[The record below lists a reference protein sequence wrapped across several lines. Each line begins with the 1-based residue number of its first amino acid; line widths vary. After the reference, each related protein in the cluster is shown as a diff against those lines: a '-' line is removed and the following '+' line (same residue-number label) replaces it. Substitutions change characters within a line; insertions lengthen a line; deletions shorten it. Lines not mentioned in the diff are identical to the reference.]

1 MFSLIAKKTA
11 VRVFIIGL
19 LMIFFVCQNAQAAI
33 SADQFVKEKSD
44 KVLAK
49 VLANKDGL
57 KSDKKRL
64 YSLIEKDVL
73 PNFDFVRMSRSVLG
87 KHWRGSSKTEQKA
100 FVKEFSRLL
109 VKTYGTALLSYSGQ
123 EIVYKPAVI
132 KNKGKTASVQT
143 KVPSSG
149 AEPVD
154 VGYLLFSTGDSWKV
168 IDIKIGGVSLVA
180 NYRTNFASEISK
192 SSVAS
197 LIKQLQA
204 KNAR

>member
-1 MFSLIAKKTA
+1 MFSFVAK
-11 VRVFIIGL
+11 RVLVAL
-19 LMIFFVCQNAQAAI
+19 LFTVVSLQSAQAAI
-33 SADQFVKEKSD
+33 SADQFVKEKSET
-44 KVLAK
+44 VLAQ
-49 VLANKDGL
+49 VLANKAAL
-57 KSDKKRL
+57 KSDSKRL

-87 KHWRGSSKTEQKA
+87 KHWRSSSQSEQEA

-109 VKTYGTALLSYSGQ
+109 IKTYGAALLSYSGQ

-132 KNKGKTASVQT
+132 KSKGKAASVQT

-154 VGYLLFSTGDSWKV
+154 VGYLLINTGDAWKV
-168 IDIKIGGVSLVA
+168 IDLKIGGVSLIA